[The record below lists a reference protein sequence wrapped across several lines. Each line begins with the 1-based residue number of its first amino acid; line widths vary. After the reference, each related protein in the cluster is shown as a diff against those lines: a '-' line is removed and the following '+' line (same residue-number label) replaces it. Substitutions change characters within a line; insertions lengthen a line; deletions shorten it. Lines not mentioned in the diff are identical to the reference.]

1 MPTRSRSVAV
11 CLEMTSTSPDKTGTV
26 TRAVAR
32 RIGAAVFWLAVWQA
46 AAVAVH
52 RDFLLA
58 SPMQVA
64 RTLIGLAPTA
74 DFWATIGWSLG
85 RIALGFTGAAV
96 LGAMLAISSA
106 AWPVARALWE
116 PAIAA
121 IRSAPVVSFIILLLL
136 WTDSSHLP
144 VFTSLLMV
152 LPVMYANVLQG
163 IAQRDP
169 HLLEAAQVFRVPF
182 RRRLVAIDIPAAL
195 PFLAAAC
202 RVGVGLAW
210 KSGVAAEVIGVA
222 TGSIGER
229 LYEAKVF
236 LSSADLFAWTIV
248 IVVLSVACERLLLRA
263 LRSIPGAPVR
273 VS

>member
-1 MPTRSRSVAV
+1 
-11 CLEMTSTSPDKTGTV
+11 
-26 TRAVAR
+26 
-32 RIGAAVFWLAVWQA
+32 
-46 AAVAVH
+46 
-52 RDFLLA
+52 
-58 SPMQVA
+58 MQVA
-64 RTLIGLAPTA
+64 RTLVTLLPTG
-74 DFWATIGWSLG
+74 DFWGTVGWSLG

-96 LGAMLAISSA
+96 LGTALAISAA

-169 HLLEAAQVFRVPF
+169 QMLEAAQVFRVPF

-236 LSSADLFAWTIV
+236 LSSTDLFAWTIV

-263 LRSIPGAPVR
+263 LRSVPGAPVR
-273 VS
+273 AA

>member
-1 MPTRSRSVAV
+1 VS
-11 CLEMTSTSPDKTGTV
+11 
-26 TRAVAR
+26 RAVAR
-32 RIGAAVFWLAVWQA
+32 RIGAAVFWLTVWQV

-64 RTLIGLAPTA
+64 GTLVDLVPTL
-74 DFWATIGWSLG
+74 DFWATVGWSLG

-96 LGAMLAISSA
+96 LGGALAISAA

-163 IAQRDP
+163 IAQRDKAM
-169 HLLEAAQVFRVPF
+169 LEAAAVFRVPL

-195 PFLAAAC
+195 PFLAAAT

-248 IVVLSVACERLLLRA
+248 IIVLSVVCERLLLRA
-263 LRSIPGAPVR
+263 LRSVPGAPVR

>member
-1 MPTRSRSVAV
+1 
-11 CLEMTSTSPDKTGTV
+11 MTSTSPDSTGIA

-46 AAVAVH
+46 AAFAVH

-58 SPMQVA
+58 SPVQVA
-64 RTLIGLAPTA
+64 HTLVTLLPTG
-74 DFWATIGWSLG
+74 DFWTTVGWSLG
-85 RIALGFTGAAV
+85 RIALGFTGATVIGAALAV
-96 LGAMLAISSA
+96 TSA
-106 AWPVARALWE
+106 AWPLARALWE

-163 IAQRDP
+163 IEHRDRS
-169 HLLEAAQVFRVPF
+169 LLEAASVFRVPF
-182 RRRLVAIDIPAAL
+182 RRRIVAIDIPAVV
-195 PFLAAAC
+195 PYLATAC

-222 TGSIGER
+222 DGSIGER
-229 LYEAKVF
+229 LYEAKIF
-236 LSSADLFAWTIV
+236 LSSTDLFAWTIV
-248 IVVLSVACERLLLRA
+248 IVTLSVVCERLVLRG
-263 LRSIPGAPVR
+263 LRSIPGPPAGVA
-273 VS
+273 S

>member
-1 MPTRSRSVAV
+1 
-11 CLEMTSTSPDKTGTV
+11 MTSTSPDKTGTV

-64 RTLIGLAPTA
+64 RTLVTLLPTG
-74 DFWATIGWSLG
+74 DFWTTIGWSLG

-96 LGAMLAISSA
+96 LGALLAISSA

-169 HLLEAAQVFRVPF
+169 QMLEAAKVFRVPF
-182 RRRLVAIDIPAAL
+182 RRRLVAIDIPAVL
-195 PFLAAAC
+195 PFLAAAT

-263 LRSIPGAPVR
+263 LRSVPGAPVR
-273 VS
+273 SS

>member
-1 MPTRSRSVAV
+1 
-11 CLEMTSTSPDKTGTV
+11 MTSTSPDNTGTV

-64 RTLIGLAPTA
+64 RTLVTLLPTG
-74 DFWATIGWSLG
+74 DFWGTVGWSLG

-96 LGAMLAISSA
+96 LGAVLAISAA

-169 HLLEAAQVFRVPF
+169 QMLETARVFRVPF

-195 PFLAAAC
+195 PFIAAAC

-236 LSSADLFAWTIV
+236 LSSTDLFAWTIV
-248 IVVLSVACERLLLRA
+248 IVLLSVACERLLLRA
-263 LRSIPGAPVR
+263 LRSVPGAPVR
-273 VS
+273 AA

>member
-1 MPTRSRSVAV
+1 
-11 CLEMTSTSPDKTGTV
+11 MTSTSPDKTGTV

-64 RTLIGLAPTA
+64 RTLLTLLPTGN
-74 DFWATIGWSLG
+74 FWGTVGWSLG

-96 LGAMLAISSA
+96 LGAALAISAA

-169 HLLEAAQVFRVPF
+169 QMLEAAHVFRMPV

-236 LSSADLFAWTIV
+236 LSSTDLFAWTIV

-263 LRSIPGAPVR
+263 LRSVPGAPVR
-273 VS
+273 AA

>member
-1 MPTRSRSVAV
+1 
-11 CLEMTSTSPDKTGTV
+11 MTSTSPDKTGTV

-64 RTLIGLAPTA
+64 RTLITLLPTG
-74 DFWATIGWSLG
+74 DFWTTVGWSLG
-85 RIALGFTGAAV
+85 RIALGFTSAAV
-96 LGAMLAISSA
+96 LGALLAISAA

-163 IAQRDP
+163 IAQRDKAM
-169 HLLEAAQVFRVPF
+169 LEAAQVFRVPF
-182 RRRLVAIDIPAAL
+182 GRRLAAIDVPAVL
-195 PFLAAAC
+195 PFLAAAT

-248 IVVLSVACERLLLRA
+248 IVVLSVACERLLLKA
-263 LRSIPGAPVR
+263 LRSVPGAPVR
-273 VS
+273 TS

>member
-1 MPTRSRSVAV
+1 
-11 CLEMTSTSPDKTGTV
+11 MTSTSPDKTGTV

-64 RTLIGLAPTA
+64 RTLVTLLPTA
-74 DFWATIGWSLG
+74 DFWGTVGWSLG

-96 LGAMLAISSA
+96 LGAVLAISAA

-152 LPVMYANVLQG
+152 LPVMYANVIQG

-169 HLLEAAQVFRVPF
+169 QMLEAAQVFRVPF

-195 PFLAAAC
+195 PFIAAAC

-236 LSSADLFAWTIV
+236 LSSTDLFAWTIV

-263 LRSIPGAPVR
+263 LSSVPGAPVR
-273 VS
+273 AA

>member
-1 MPTRSRSVAV
+1 
-11 CLEMTSTSPDKTGTV
+11 MTSTSPDKTGTV

-32 RIGAAVFWLAVWQA
+32 RIGAAAFWLAVWQA

-64 RTLIGLAPTA
+64 RTLVNLLPTG
-74 DFWATIGWSLG
+74 DFWGTIGWSLG

-96 LGAMLAISSA
+96 LGAALAISAA

-169 HLLEAAQVFRVPF
+169 QMLEAAQVFRVPF

-195 PFLAAAC
+195 PFLATAC

-236 LSSADLFAWTIV
+236 LSSTDLFAWTIV

-263 LRSIPGAPVR
+263 LRSVPGAPVR
-273 VS
+273 AA

>member
-1 MPTRSRSVAV
+1 
-11 CLEMTSTSPDKTGTV
+11 MTSTSPDKTGTV

-64 RTLIGLAPTA
+64 RTLVTLLPTG
-74 DFWATIGWSLG
+74 DFWGTVGWSLG

-96 LGAMLAISSA
+96 LGALLAISAA

-169 HLLEAAQVFRVPF
+169 QMLETAQVFRVPF
-182 RRRLVAIDIPAAL
+182 RRRIVAIDIPAAL
-195 PFLAAAC
+195 PFIAAAC

-236 LSSADLFAWTIV
+236 LSSTDLFAWTIV

-263 LRSIPGAPVR
+263 LRSVPGAPVR
-273 VS
+273 AA

>member
-1 MPTRSRSVAV
+1 
-11 CLEMTSTSPDKTGTV
+11 MTSTSPDKTGTLS
-26 TRAVAR
+26 RAVVR

-46 AAVAVH
+46 AAFGVH

-58 SPMQVA
+58 SPLQVA
-64 RTLIGLAPTA
+64 RTLVGLVPTA
-74 DFWATIGWSLG
+74 DFWETIGWSLG
-85 RIALGFTGAAV
+85 RIALGFGGAAI
-96 LGAMLAISSA
+96 LGALLAVSAA
-106 AWPVARALWE
+106 AWPLARDLWE

-136 WTDSSHLP
+136 WTDSAHLSIY
-144 VFTSLLMV
+144 VSLLMV

-163 IAQRDP
+163 ISQRDRA
-169 HLLEAAQVFRVPF
+169 LLEMAAVYRVPF
-182 RRRLVAIDIPAAL
+182 ARRVRAIDIPAAL

-222 TGSIGER
+222 DGSIGER

-248 IVVLSVACERLLLRA
+248 IVALSVACERVLLRA
-263 LRSIPGAPVR
+263 LRAVPGAPAR
-273 VS
+273 VAS

>member
-1 MPTRSRSVAV
+1 
-11 CLEMTSTSPDKTGTV
+11 MTSTSPDKTGTV

-64 RTLIGLAPTA
+64 RTLVTLLPTA
-74 DFWATIGWSLG
+74 DFWATVGWSLG
-85 RIALGFTGAAV
+85 RITLGFTGAAV
-96 LGAMLAISSA
+96 LGALLAISAA

-152 LPVMYANVLQG
+152 LPVMYANVIQG

-169 HLLEAAQVFRVPF
+169 QMLEAAQVFRVPF

-195 PFLAAAC
+195 PFIAAAC

-236 LSSADLFAWTIV
+236 LSSTDLFAWTIV
-248 IVVLSVACERLLLRA
+248 IVVLSVACERLLLGA
-263 LRSIPGAPVR
+263 LRSVPGAPVR
-273 VS
+273 AA

>member
-1 MPTRSRSVAV
+1 
-11 CLEMTSTSPDKTGTV
+11 MTSTSPDNTGTV
-26 TRAVAR
+26 SRAVAR

-64 RTLIGLAPTA
+64 RTLVNLAPTG

-85 RIALGFTGAAV
+85 RIALGFTLAAV
-96 LGAMLAISSA
+96 IGAVLAISAA
-106 AWPVARALWE
+106 AWPIARALWE

-144 VFTSLLMV
+144 VYISLLMV
-152 LPVMYANVLQG
+152 LPVMYANVHQG
-163 IAQRDP
+163 IAQRDKAM
-169 HLLEAAQVFRVPF
+169 LEVAHVFGVPL

-222 TGSIGER
+222 NGSIGER

-248 IVVLSVACERLLLRA
+248 IVTLSVVCERSLLRA
-263 LRSIPGAPVR
+263 LRCVPGAPVR
-273 VS
+273 AT

>member
-1 MPTRSRSVAV
+1 
-11 CLEMTSTSPDKTGTV
+11 MTSTSPDKTGTV
-26 TRAVAR
+26 SRAVAR
-32 RIGAAVFWLAVWQA
+32 RIGAAVFWLAMWQA

-58 SPMQVA
+58 SPLQVA
-64 RTLIGLAPTA
+64 STLVDLAPTA
-74 DFWATIGWSLG
+74 DFWATVGWSLG
-85 RIALGFTGAAV
+85 RIALGFAGAAV
-96 LGAMLAISSA
+96 IGAALAISAA
-106 AWPVARALWE
+106 AWPIAKTLWE

-163 IAQRDP
+163 IAQRDKAM
-169 HLLEAAQVFRVPF
+169 LEAAAVFRVPF

-210 KSGVAAEVIGVA
+210 KSGIAAEVIGVA
-222 TGSIGER
+222 DGSIGER

-236 LSSADLFAWTIV
+236 LDSAELFAWTIV
-248 IVVLSVACERLLLRA
+248 IVLLSVACERLVIRA
-263 LRSIPGAPVR
+263 LRSVPGAPAR
-273 VS
+273 VA

>member
-1 MPTRSRSVAV
+1 
-11 CLEMTSTSPDKTGTV
+11 V

-64 RTLIGLAPTA
+64 RTLVTLLPTG
-74 DFWATIGWSLG
+74 DFWGTVGWSLG

-96 LGAMLAISSA
+96 LGALLAISAA

-169 HLLEAAQVFRVPF
+169 QMLETAQVFRVPF
-182 RRRLVAIDIPAAL
+182 RRRIVAIDIPAAL
-195 PFLAAAC
+195 PFIAAAC

-236 LSSADLFAWTIV
+236 LSSTDLFAWTIV

-263 LRSIPGAPVR
+263 LRSVPGAPVR
-273 VS
+273 AA

>member
-1 MPTRSRSVAV
+1 
-11 CLEMTSTSPDKTGTV
+11 MTSTSPDKTGTV
-26 TRAVAR
+26 SRAVAR

-46 AAVAVH
+46 AALAVQ

-64 RTLIGLAPTA
+64 RTLITLVPTG
-74 DFWATIGWSLG
+74 DFWGTIGWSLG

-96 LGAMLAISSA
+96 LGAVLAISSA
-106 AWPVARALWE
+106 AWPVARTLWE

-163 IAQRDP
+163 IAQRDKAM
-169 HLLEAAQVFRVPF
+169 LEAAAVFRVPF
-182 RRRLVAIDIPAAL
+182 RRRIVAIDIPAAL
-195 PFLAAAC
+195 PFLAAAT

-229 LYEAKVF
+229 LYEAKIF

-263 LRSIPGAPVR
+263 LRSVPGAPVR
-273 VS
+273 AT

>member
-1 MPTRSRSVAV
+1 
-11 CLEMTSTSPDKTGTV
+11 MTSTSPDNTGTV
-26 TRAVAR
+26 SRAVAR

-46 AAVAVH
+46 AALAVH

-64 RTLIGLAPTA
+64 RTLVALVPTG

-96 LGAMLAISSA
+96 LGAALAISSA

-163 IAQRDP
+163 IAQRDKAM
-169 HLLEAAQVFRVPF
+169 LEAAAVFRVPF
-182 RRRLVAIDIPAAL
+182 RRRLVAIDVPAAL
-195 PFLAAAC
+195 PFLAAAT

-236 LSSADLFAWTIV
+236 LSSTDLFAWTIV

-263 LRSIPGAPVR
+263 LRSVPGAPVR
-273 VS
+273 AA

>member
-1 MPTRSRSVAV
+1 
-11 CLEMTSTSPDKTGTV
+11 MTSTSPDKTGTV

-46 AAVAVH
+46 TALAVH

-58 SPMQVA
+58 SPIQVA
-64 RTLIGLAPTA
+64 RTLVTLMPTGE
-74 DFWATIGWSLG
+74 FWVTIGWSLG
-85 RIALGFTGAAV
+85 RIALGFTGAAL
-96 LGAMLAISSA
+96 LGATLAISAA

-163 IAQRDP
+163 IAQRDRQM
-169 HLLEAAQVFRVPF
+169 LEAAQVFRVPF

-195 PFLAAAC
+195 PFLATAC

-210 KSGVAAEVIGVA
+210 KSGIAAEVIGVA

-248 IVVLSVACERLLLRA
+248 IVALSVACERLLLRA
-263 LRSIPGAPVR
+263 LRSVPGAPVR